1 MHFYSPHI
9 LSASEDTTPVAAD
22 ARSGLPAKLVT
33 PVVTPPI
40 KNRQRKLAEKKKK
53 PRTVSY
59 NFVFRKCILR

>member
-40 KNRQRKLAEKKKK
+40 KNRQRKLAEKNQGLL
-53 PRTVSY
+53 VI
-59 NFVFRKCILR
+59 ILCLENAF

>member
-33 PVVTPPI
+33 PVDTPPI
-40 KNRQRKLAEKKKK
+40 KNRQRKLAEKNQGLL
-53 PRTVSY
+53 VI
-59 NFVFRKCILR
+59 ILCLENAY

>member
-40 KNRQRKLAEKKKK
+40 KNRQRKLAEKKPKD
-53 PRTVSY
+53 
-59 NFVFRKCILR
+59 C

>member
-9 LSASEDTTPVAAD
+9 LSASEDITPVAAD

-40 KNRQRKLAEKKKK
+40 KNRQRKLAEKKKNQGLL
-53 PRTVSY
+53 VI
-59 NFVFRKCILR
+59 ILCLENAF